1 MVRRRAVGDAIGALF
16 MLVLLVA
23 SVAVLT
29 YAIASMYVALDAAH
43 ATAVVRGEPAR
54 ENLTLVFVA
63 HAPPN
68 GAPGAVVVNEGD
80 PVNITALVQVV
91 DGQFVVTPEDVYLP
105 QGANAVF
112 ALQSDQFAVIT
123 DTGAAFSYDMTMPY
137 VSIFAEGVSTAPA
150 PGLYYWVG
158 RLTIRASAPADWYV
172 NGSGTPTA
180 DNGRQLVLYVDGPT
194 TITALAR

>member
-1 MVRRRAVGDAIGALF
+1 MARRRAVGDAIGALF

-43 ATAVVRGEPAR
+43 TAAVVRGEPAR

-63 HAPPN
+63 HTPPN
-68 GAPGAVVVNEGD
+68 GAPGAVVINDGD

-91 DGQFVVTPEDVYLP
+91 DGQFVVTPEDIYLP
-105 QGANAVF
+105 QGANAAL
-112 ALQSDQFAVIT
+112 ALQSDQFVVIT
-123 DTGAAFSYDMTMPY
+123 GTGAAFSHDMTVPY
-137 VSIFAEGVSTAPA
+137 VSIFAEGVSTTPA

-158 RLTIRASAPADWYV
+158 KLTVRASAPANWYV
-172 NGSGTPTA
+172 NGTGTPAA
-180 DNGRQLVLYVDGPT
+180 DNGRQLVVDAGGPT
-194 TITALAR
+194 TITAIAR